1 MSKKD
6 DSVFQVSLTEIAFT
20 LVLLMLLLLG
30 HRLVVTLQEISQQKS
45 LIDQQ
50 REQIQKYEYIQNNL
64 QKFGGM
70 CTPDPEDP
78 IDTMMPCVKCLS
90 VAGRLTKEDSAK
102 SIDLGKNM
110 VEQWKAQGEKINFD
124 DYQQKLAEAAVKIAQ
139 GKEVL
144 LGEEIQKLVAEAK
157 AATMEREQ
165 LIASNEKLTA
175 QNAYF
180 QRRAGMDDPPC
191 WLSDKAFRPQYL
203 FAVTI
208 LPDQSYVV
216 APNWPRERE
225 EEAYTIPGVKEMV
238 QKKHLS
244 RAEFNRYSTMIM
256 EHSQQ
261 RKPQAC
267 RHFVT
272 MTSQVLNR
280 VEGDKARLN
289 LEQFFYKFE
298 IVR

>member
-110 VEQWKAQGEKINFD
+110 VEQWKAQGEKINFE

-191 WLSDKAFRPQYL
+191 WLS
-203 FAVTI
+203 
-208 LPDQSYVV
+208 
-216 APNWPRERE
+216 
-225 EEAYTIPGVKEMV
+225 
-238 QKKHLS
+238 
-244 RAEFNRYSTMIM
+244 
-256 EHSQQ
+256 
-261 RKPQAC
+261 
-267 RHFVT
+267 
-272 MTSQVLNR
+272 
-280 VEGDKARLN
+280 
-289 LEQFFYKFE
+289 
-298 IVR
+298 

>member
-1 MSKKD
+1 MSSKD

-30 HRLVVTLQEISQQKS
+30 HRLFVTLQEINQQQD
-45 LIDQQ
+45 LIDRQ
-50 REQIQKYEYIQNNL
+50 REQIQKYENIQANL

-90 VAGRLTKEDSAK
+90 VAGRLSKEDSAK

-110 VEQWKAQGEKINFD
+110 VEQWKAQGKKVTFE
-124 DYQQKLAEAAVKIAQ
+124 DYQQKLSEIAEKIAQ

-157 AATMEREQ
+157 AATMERES
-165 LIASNEKLTA
+165 LVASNKRLTA

-191 WLSDKAFRPQYL
+191 WLSEKAFRPQYL

-216 APNWPRERE
+216 VPNWPKERE
-225 EEAYTIPGVKEMV
+225 EEAYAIPGVQEMV
-238 QKKHLS
+238 KKKHLTRS
-244 RAEFNRYSTMIM
+244 EFNRYSSMIL
-256 EHSQQ
+256 EHSKQ

-272 MTSQVLNR
+272 MTSR
-280 VEGDKARLN
+280 VADRVDGDRARLN

-298 IVR
+298 ILD